1 MQKINSL
8 KIKKGEVVILRTD
21 FNVPVENN
29 KIKDSFRID
38 CSLESINYLLKK
50 GAKIIVLAHI
60 GEDGSQSLKPV
71 YNYLNKKIP
80 KENKLIF
87 CTDMDFDLIAQK
99 LSEMPNGS
107 VRLLENIRRFEGEK
121 TNDKNLA
128 KNFASIAD
136 YYINDAFSV
145 SHRQHMSI
153 VGIPKYLPSFAGFNL
168 LNEIKNLEK
177 ALVPKQPML
186 FMLGGFKFSTKLPVL
201 NKYKKTSANYFVGG
215 ALLNNFIKA
224 EGYNV
229 GKSVIDN
236 DYQIKKSELND
247 KKMIP
252 VVDVVVDREGQQK
265 IVQLSQIENNDIIA
279 DIGPATVDLLK
290 VYVEDAKTILWNGPM
305 GWYEKGYTRGTMELL
320 KFIAKKSENNSNK
333 KPFVII
339 GGGDTVN
346 LVNKYKLQD
355 KFTFVSSGGGA
366 TLEFL
371 AKGTLVGIK
380 ALK

>member
-99 LSEMPNGS
+99 VSEMPNAS

-177 ALVPKQPML
+177 ALIPKQPML

-346 LVNKYKLQD
+346 LVNKYKLQG